1 MSVAE
6 FEDLIL
12 DATARR
18 VVLEHIESLRYP
30 DEDLRRGGLVSLL
43 RLGAPKA

>member
-1 MSVAE
+1 MSVAK

-30 DEDLRRGGLVSLL
+30 DEGLRRGGLVSLL
-43 RLGAPKA
+43 RLEAPKA